1 MTARS
6 TENSSAVS
14 EDETADLTLAQQLGL
29 TLRAAFAPPIGR
41 KLVVLMATVVF
52 VVLATAYGQ
61 IRLNRWNKPFYDA
74 LSRRDL
80 HDFLFQL
87 GVFFLIAGVLLV
99 LNVGQR
105 WLVETLELRLR
116 EGLVRTLLKDWM
128 LPRKAFWLANSGT
141 MGVNPDQRIHED
153 ARKLCELSAD
163 LGTGLLQ
170 ASILFGTFASV
181 LWILSGSFSLRIS
194 GHDYTIPGFMVWS
207 AVIYAFAGSLL
218 SYRVG
223 RGLISRNADRYAREA
238 DLRFSLVRVNEHVDD
253 ISLAEGELDEK
264 RRIEVHLGNV
274 LAATRRIVMGH
285 TNLTWVTAG
294 FGWVTVVAPILVA
307 APLYFTGKVSFGGLM
322 MAAGAFTQAQSS
334 LRWFIDNFS
343 AIADWR
349 ATLLRVASFRHALL
363 TTREPHGFESRITYD
378 EGDAGVI
385 RIDDLKIVS
394 SANADMLKETSIVVK
409 AGARVLIVGAPGT
422 GKTQLFRALAGL
434 WPWGAGNITRPRGES
449 IFYLPRGTP
458 YLPRGTLREILA
470 YPLKAESFETPAFA
484 RSLYRLGLE
493 RLAPL
498 LDETRRWDRELSQDE
513 QLCLAFARILLQT
526 PPWVLIDG
534 TLGLLDSDVLELVT
548 DVFSKELQRTALIH
562 IGTPGEAHA
571 LFSTVL
577 HLVKATTGA
586 SAPPGNPPPQTAAVT
601 SAAVAAMP
609 GQTAPAPS
617 APAASTPAAGP
628 REASAP
634 ASTAAASTPATGSPG
649 ASAPAN
655 APAASPSNAK
665 AAAAEG
671 RWKRR

>member
-1 MTARS
+1 MPVVTIRS
-6 TENSSAVS
+6 TENHSSTS
-14 EDETADLTLAQQLGL
+14 EEEIADLTLAQQLGM
-29 TLRAAFAPPIGR
+29 TMRAAFAPPIGR
-41 KLVVLMATVVF
+41 KLVVLMTAIVF
-52 VVLATAYGQ
+52 VVLATSYGQ

-80 HDFLFQL
+80 HDFLYQL

-105 WLVETLELRLR
+105 WLVETMELRLR
-116 EGLVRTLLKDWM
+116 EGLVRSLLKDWM

-170 ASILFGTFASV
+170 ASILFGIFSSV
-181 LWILSGSFSLRIS
+181 LWIISGTFVQRIN
-194 GHDYTIPGFMVWS
+194 GHDYTIPGFMVW
-207 AVIYAFAGSLL
+207 AAIIYAFAGSLL

-223 RGLISRNADRYAREA
+223 RGLIGRNAERYAREA

-253 ISLAEGELDEK
+253 ISLAEGEADEK
-264 RRIEVHLGNV
+264 RRIEMHLDNV

-349 ATLLRVASFRHALL
+349 ATLLRVASFRYALL
-363 TTREPHGFESRITYD
+363 TTVEPEGFESRITYA
-378 EGDAGVI
+378 EGEPGSI
-385 RIDDLKIVS
+385 GIDHLTIVS
-394 SANADMLKETSIVVK
+394 SANADMLKETSVVLK
-409 AGARVLIVGAPGT
+409 AGQRVLIVGAPGT

-434 WPWGAGNITRPRGES
+434 WPWGAGSITRPRDES

-458 YLPRGTLREILA
+458 YLPRGTLREVLA
-470 YPLKAESFETPAFA
+470 YPLKAESLETPAFA

-513 QLCLAFARILLQT
+513 QLCLAFARILLQN

-548 DVFSKELQRTALIH
+548 DVFSKELQRTGVIH
-562 IGTPGEAHA
+562 IGSPGEAHA

-577 HLVKATTGA
+577 HLVKTPA
-586 SAPPGNPPPQTAAVT
+586 AAV
-601 SAAVAAMP
+601 SMQAAATPAA
-609 GQTAPAPS
+609 
-617 APAASTPAAGP
+617 APAANSPNA
-628 REASAP
+628 
-634 ASTAAASTPATGSPG
+634 AAAS
-649 ASAPAN
+649 
-655 APAASPSNAK
+655 AK
-665 AAAAEG
+665 ERG
-671 RWKRR
+671 KNS